1 MNKTAIL
8 FILLTLLFKTSSG
21 VFIDSCYLFSRP
33 YTTDS
38 SYIFLVVHSVVSS
51 SPCSVDDF
59 SLAHNNDTIGVTVCY
74 EAGFIQ
80 STCPRV
86 DTFDLGIRQN
96 NPIKVIAAFLQ
107 NSDGVCKSSSLFQDS
122 FTLEIHPEYNNLKN
136 LDASEINVTPN
147 PVNSILKIQNSSA
160 LTSFQILSTSGR
172 VLMQRSVTKQT
183 NLEIDVSALA
193 AGLYFLQLWDG
204 KRQVVRKFVKQ

>member
-8 FILLTLLFKTSSG
+8 VILLNLLFKTSSA

-38 SYIFLVVHSVVSS
+38 SNIFLVVHSVVSS

-59 SLAHNNDTIGVTVCY
+59 SLAYNDDTIGVTVCY

-86 DTFDLGIRQN
+86 DTFDLGIRLN

-122 FTLEIHPEYNNLKN
+122 FTLQVTTDYNTISDLNTIG
-136 LDASEINVTPN
+136 INFHPN
-147 PVNSILKIQNSSA
+147 PATNKITVENPSVFSS
-160 LTSFQILSTSGR
+160 LQILSADGR
-172 VLMQRSVTKQT
+172 VHMQRSVTQQP
-183 NLEIDVSALA
+183 NFEIDVSVLP
-193 AGLYFLQLWDG
+193 AGIYFLQLWDG
-204 KRQVVRKFVKQ
+204 KQQVVRKFVKQ